1 MQKNVKIGQIL
12 LDKGIIN
19 QKQLDR
25 AIELQKSTK
34 GKRIGDILVEL
45 SYVSEKQFAQCLAE
59 QLNVPYAELSGY
71 RIDPKAA
78 SLVDRNYASRNL
90 VLPIDFQNNALVVAT
105 SDPLAFYTLEEL
117 RNTTGYEISA
127 VSVRKSDLIATI
139 DHYFSQEVV
148 KSAAEDLSKE
158 LENTEADDETMSM
171 TSDRIEGTPLVK
183 LINTLITQAAAANA
197 SDIHIEPT
205 KKDLLV
211 RYRINGDLVLH
222 TRMSLSAQN
231 PIITRIKLISDMN
244 IAEKR
249 IPQDGRLHFEGQGFE
264 LDIRVSALPTIYG
277 EKIVMRLLGNTSHPE
292 FMDLSRLG
300 MPPAVLDKFQHMLKA
315 PNGIVLVTGP
325 TGSGKTTTLYAA
337 LNLLARKPVNIV
349 TIEDPVEQRIDNIN
363 QVQVNNRVEL
373 TFASALRSIL
383 RQDPDIIMVGEMR
396 DSETA
401 ALGIRAAITGH
412 LVLSTL
418 HTNDTISSIYRL
430 IDMGSA
436 PYMVAASVTGVIAQ
450 RLVKELCPHCKEK
463 RPINEADRLLLGTD
477 CDMQEVYEAVGC
489 PHCSNTGYI
498 SRKPIYEMLY
508 IDETLRVLIS
518 QNAPITEMKAHARSK
533 GIKFLR
539 ESALDLLRAGSTSIE
554 EIERLIYSIN

>member
-222 TRMSLSAQN
+222 TRMALSAQN